1 MHIADFVTMI
11 VKTLGIF
18 NRRLGFRLKNGDHI
32 LPIHLLPIVSEQF

>member
-18 NRRLGFRLKNGDHI
+18 NRRFRLKNGDHI